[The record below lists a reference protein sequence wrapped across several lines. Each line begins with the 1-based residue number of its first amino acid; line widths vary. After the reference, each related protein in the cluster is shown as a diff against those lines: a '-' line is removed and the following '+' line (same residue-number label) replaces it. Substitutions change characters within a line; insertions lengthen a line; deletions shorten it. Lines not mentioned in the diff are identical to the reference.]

1 MQPTSEDSQKSER
14 SRKQSRPVLIGAENE
29 PWFEDIEAVSSI
41 WDAWFAL
48 LDQEDETNIAIE
60 NGELVGGLPM
70 KYDDFP

>member
-1 MQPTSEDSQKSER
+1 MIWQ
-14 SRKQSRPVLIGAENE
+14 
-29 PWFEDIEAVSSI
+29 DIEAVSSI